1 MSPNNLVP
9 GSESNFRKDRIKEL
23 DVLRGL
29 AFLAVVLQHTLGVY
43 VRKADIQIADAAMLG
58 MLFNFTKFA
67 VPAFVFATGTVLF
80 YNYYEKLEYRKFI
93 WKRTVEIFLPYLL
106 WTGIY
111 EIYYYGLPLINFSW
125 LREFGKNVILG
136 TESYHLWFIILIF
149 QFYLIYPVFLALFK
163 WVRVRITTKTRF
175 TFTLG
180 ALIVIYTLLMWF
192 SSSYI
197 PRENLQVNYR
207 FLQLFFLDYRDR
219 NFLYFSFY
227 FILGGIAGLS
237 ISKWRE
243 FVLKSVIWNGFL
255 FPALFIWIGYELMR
269 GASGGQVNL
278 NYSTTLKPSMF
289 FYTVSEIILLYGLC
303 ITIVRSGSVIIKRL
317 SFIGKFSYGAYLAH
331 ALVLGYVVRG
341 INRFMPSEHYLWS
354 STIAFILCAMVSV
367 GITVLISKIPF
378 GRLLIGPYRR

>member
-1 MSPNNLVP
+1 MSLNYLVP
-9 GSESNFRKDRIKEL
+9 GSEVVLRKERIMEL

-29 AFLAVVLQHTLGVY
+29 AFLAVVLQHALGVY
-43 VRKADIQIADAAMLG
+43 VRKADIQIADAAMIG

-111 EIYYYGLPLINFSW
+111 EIHYYGFPSINSTW
-125 LREFGKNVILG
+125 LREFGKNVMLG
-136 TESYHLWFIILIF
+136 TESYHLWFIIMIF

-163 WVRVRITTKTRF
+163 WVRVRVTTKTRF

-180 ALIVIYTLLMWF
+180 TLILIYTLLMWF

-197 PRENLQVNYR
+197 PRENFHVNYK
-207 FLQLFFLDYRDR
+207 FIQLFFLDYRDR

-237 ISKWRE
+237 IVKWRE
-243 FVLKSVIWNGFL
+243 FVLKSVIWNSFL

-289 FYTVSEIILLYGLC
+289 FYTVSEIILLYGFC
-303 ITIVRSGSVIIKRL
+303 ITIVRSSSGIFKKL

-331 ALVLGYVVRG
+331 ALVLGYVIRG
-341 INRFMPSEHYLWS
+341 INRFMPSEHYLLA

-367 GITVLISKIPF
+367 GITVLISRIPLGKLF
-378 GRLLIGPYRR
+378 IGPYGR

>member
-1 MSPNNLVP
+1 MSLNYLVP
-9 GSESNFRKDRIKEL
+9 GSEPNFRKERIMEL

-29 AFLAVVLQHTLGVY
+29 AFLAVVLQHALGVY
-43 VRKADIQIADAAMLG
+43 VRKADIQIADAAMIG

-106 WTGIY
+106 WTVIY
-111 EIYYYGLPLINFSW
+111 EIHYYGFPLINFTW

-136 TESYHLWFIILIF
+136 SEAYHLWFVIMIF
-149 QFYLIYPVFLALFK
+149 QFYLTYPVFLTIVK
-163 WVRVRITTKTRF
+163 WVRVRVTTKTRF
-175 TFTLG
+175 TFTIG

-197 PRENLQVNYR
+197 PRENLHVNYK
-207 FLQLFFLDYRDR
+207 FIQLFLLDYRDR

-237 ISKWRE
+237 IVKWRE
-243 FVLKSVIWNGFL
+243 FVLKSVIWNSIL

-289 FYTVSEIILLYGLC
+289 FYTVSEIILLYGFC
-303 ITIVRSGSVIIKRL
+303 ITIVRSGSVIFKRL
-317 SFIGKFSYGAYLAH
+317 GVIGRFSYGAYLAH
-331 ALVLGYVVRG
+331 ALVLGYVIQG
-341 INRFMPSEHYLWS
+341 INRFMPSEHYLWA
-354 STIAFILCAMVSV
+354 STVAFILCAMGSV
-367 GITVLISKIPF
+367 GITVLISRIPLGKLF
-378 GRLLIGPYRR
+378 IGPYGR